1 MRNLEFYLPICAFS
15 QNCLKIR
22 IRLAGMENYFPAKKG
37 SFLRVSQKKN
47 FLICDFIKMPHT
59 KMRLFM
65 NYAIGIDIGGTNTK
79 LGAVDEKGNVFEHHE
94 FKTTDYGDFASYM
107 HALELAIGELCAK
120 IPSADKCVGIGIGA
134 PNGNYYK
141 GTIEFAPNL
150 PFGESAPIVEALR
163 MVFGYKHI
171 YLSNDANAAAL
182 GEKIY
187 GGGRNL
193 DHFIVITLGT
203 GLGSG
208 IIVDGKLLLGA
219 DGFAGELGHVC
230 AVPNGR
236 VCGCGKRGCLEAY
249 VSATGIKRTFLEM
262 LSKYNG
268 VSSISNLT
276 YSELDAKIIEDAAK
290 AGDIAAKET
299 YEITGALLG
308 RCLADFVCFSR
319 PSAIF
324 LFGGPVKSGEL
335 IFAPTR
341 RALDENSLTVFKG
354 KVKDLPSE
362 LPASDAAILGASA
375 MVWHAIE
382 LEA

>member
-1 MRNLEFYLPICAFS
+1 M
-15 QNCLKIR
+15 
-22 IRLAGMENYFPAKKG
+22 
-37 SFLRVSQKKN
+37 
-47 FLICDFIKMPHT
+47 D
-59 KMRLFM
+59 
-65 NYAIGIDIGGTNTK
+65 YAIGIDIGGTNTK
-79 LGAVDEKGNVFEHHE
+79 LGAVDDKGNVFEHHE
-94 FKTTDYGDFASYM
+94 FKTSDYKDFVSYM
-107 HALELAIGELCAK
+107 HALEAAIRELSGRVPAGAACA
-120 IPSADKCVGIGIGA
+120 GIGIGA

-141 GTIEFAPNL
+141 GTIDFAPNL
-150 PFGESAPIVEALR
+150 PFGNSAPIVETLR
-163 MVFGYKHI
+163 MAFGYSHI

-187 GGGRNL
+187 GGGKNL

-230 AVPNGR
+230 AIPGGR

-268 VSSISNLT
+268 ASSIADLS
-276 YSELDAKIIEDAAK
+276 YSQLDAKVIEDAAK

-319 PSAIF
+319 PSVIF
-324 LFGGPVKSGEL
+324 LFGGPVKSGDL
-335 IFAPTR
+335 IFVPTR
-341 RALDENSLTVFKG
+341 RALEENSMPVFKG
-354 KVKDLPSE
+354 KVKVLPSE
-362 LPASDAAILGASA
+362 LPASNAAILGASA

-382 LEA
+382 SES